1 MSIPWIIAEVLQWV
15 IIVGLCVLTLSLVR
29 QLGVI
34 SIRLNPSAGIDLG
47 GEGPGPGTELSAEPV
62 ALLSGEDY
70 QFAGARE
77 RPLMTVYL
85 SPDCTVCNRVSSAM
99 RAISRDYGDDVDF
112 LLVVSATPKV
122 ARRYI
127 EEKGLEHLPVALRQ
141 DMPKHLA
148 INTTP
153 FALATTNEGTVA
165 MRAIPNDT
173 EHLEEVIRAALEYEP
188 PAPQGAIALDVQTV
202 PSGTANP

>member
-1 MSIPWIIAEVLQWV
+1 MSTPWIIAAVLQWA

-34 SIRLNPSAGIDLG
+34 SVRLNPSAGIDLG

-62 ALLSGEDY
+62 ALLTGEDY

-77 RPLMTVYL
+77 KPLMTVYL
-85 SPDCTVCNRVSSAM
+85 SPDCTICNRVSSAM
-99 RAISRDYGDDVDF
+99 RAVSRDYRDEVDF

-122 ARRYI
+122 ARRYV
-127 EEKGLEHLPVALRQ
+127 EEKDLGHLPVALRQ

-153 FALATTNEGTVA
+153 FALAMTHEGTVA

-173 EHLEEVIRAALEYEP
+173 EHLEEVIRAALEYQP
-188 PAPQGAIALDVQTV
+188 PTPAEDVALDIQAV
-202 PSGTANP
+202 SNGTANP